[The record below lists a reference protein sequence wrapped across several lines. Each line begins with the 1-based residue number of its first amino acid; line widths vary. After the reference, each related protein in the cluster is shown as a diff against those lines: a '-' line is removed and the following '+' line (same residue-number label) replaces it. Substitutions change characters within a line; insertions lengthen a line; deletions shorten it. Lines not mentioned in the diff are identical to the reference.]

1 MGHLGGLL
9 DIAYDKENPEVAKR
23 TLSERLRAEFG
34 EWADEYDPGDGFWHE
49 DVICENRDR
58 ACGIIERRYHNE
70 GAVLYCEPMEDGPE
84 VKRLLERLDAAER
97 KAANLEHAADIHN
110 RTTRTA
116 TCPTCL
122 SRITIAFHKG
132 RNDCPVCGEDM
143 RSPAAIRRVTAAK
156 RAAWELRER
165 VGSARVEQGT
175 ASGKL
180 TWLVG
185 FRIPC
190 R

>member
-9 DIAYDKENPEVAKR
+9 DITYNKGNPEAAKR

-49 DVICENRDR
+49 DVVCENRDR
-58 ACGIIERRYHNE
+58 AYGIIERRYHNE
-70 GAVLYCEPMEDGPE
+70 GAVLYYEPMEDGPE

-97 KAANLEHAADIHN
+97 KAADIERAADIRN

-116 TCPTCL
+116 ACPTCR
-122 SRITIAFHKG
+122 SRIAIAFYKG
-132 RNDCPVCGEDM
+132 RNDCPVCGGDM
-143 RSPAAIRRVTAAK
+143 RSPAVIRRVTDAK
-156 RAAWELRER
+156 RAAWELHER
-165 VGSARVEQGT
+165 VGSARVEQGVE
-175 ASGKL
+175 SGRL
-180 TWLVG
+180 TWLVR

-190 R
+190 C